1 MTGSPP
7 APNPDTAFAYT
18 GSIETHTA
26 DLATYPHRGTPRDD
40 IAPGVRTPSFRG
52 RPVIASRVEAVVEV
66 LRIFH
71 AGQELGL
78 AE

>member
-18 GSIETHTA
+18 SSIETHTD

-40 IAPGVRTPSFRG
+40 IAPGVAR
-52 RPVIASRVEAVVEV
+52 
-66 LRIFH
+66 
-71 AGQELGL
+71 
-78 AE
+78 